1 MQVVSQTPTTTHH
14 NPKSVNASYSRLSEA
29 FRHVTAG
36 PLQCQVFCGGKSCKY
51 ERSDVWSAEQMAIPG
66 LFSHWVTDNILAM
79 ARPNYTEMKKHSM
92 IDSFKKSGITAI
104 INLQETGE
112 HASCGNSLH
121 SSGFSYDPIEFM
133 DNEIYYY
140 NFNIQDYSVPLQRF
154 LLDICKVVTFAQ
166 SEGCVAIHCHAG
178 LGRTGVVIAC
188 FLVYHHKMKPKD
200 AILLVR
206 KNRPRSIQ
214 TRGQLKAVFR
224 FANFLSPLWIQFPSH
239 APLLPSYNLEE
250 IIANQKIVLHGTEGK
265 TLKYTPKVVYMVC
278 CWVMEKVGQPTS
290 VLHKRIRA
298 NNEVSRPVT
307 CPSSYQ
313 QYDLDEDDLD
323 SLNGAE
329 CTEKEVEELERLMS
343 TTGVFRRS
351 RSVENVPDLPSP
363 SHPYDIRINKIS
375 HRLNLSPRSS
385 RTQTHINQ
393 DQANSSDTVVS
404 SDSVEAPENDLLQ
417 EGDSASILDLHNI
430 SEDADTAIKQFLAG
444 VSGKE
449 LQDGEGSGAKY
460 DIDLVI
466 SQINVGVWESTSDL
480 APFQLGSLL
489 KAWFN
494 SLSKPVL
501 SVFEME
507 ALLRKCDIRVR
518 NEGETTPKY
527 LERLANAFDT
537 LSPPLVATVHCLA
550 TAFAVLLY
558 GPFHLKSGEVFS
570 ILQHLLTQKD
580 TKGSQDTVEL
590 KRLSPILTAL
600 LHSKRNEIL
609 RVMKPSK

>member
-14 NPKSVNASYSRLSEA
+14 NPKSVNASYSRISEA

-79 ARPNYTEMKKHSM
+79 ARPNYTEMKKHNM

-239 APLLPSYNLEE
+239 APMFPSYNLEE

-298 NNEVSRPVT
+298 NNEVCRPVT

-313 QYDLDEDDLD
+313 QYDLDEDDLN

-329 CTEKEVEELERLMS
+329 CTEKEVEELEKLMS
-343 TTGVFRRS
+343 NTGVFRRS
-351 RSVENVPDLPSP
+351 RSVENVPNLPSP
-363 SHPYDIRINKIS
+363 THPY
-375 HRLNLSPRSS
+375 
-385 RTQTHINQ
+385 
-393 DQANSSDTVVS
+393 
-404 SDSVEAPENDLLQ
+404 
-417 EGDSASILDLHNI
+417 GDSASILDLHNI
-430 SEDADTAIKQFLAG
+430 SEDADTSIKQFLAG
-444 VSGKE
+444 VSGKDAE
-449 LQDGEGSGAKY
+449 LQDGEGTGEKY
-460 DIDLVI
+460 DIDMVI
-466 SQINVGVWESTSDL
+466 SQINVGIWESTSDL

-507 ALLRKCDIRVR
+507 AMLRKCDIRVR

-550 TAFAVLLY
+550 TAFAVLLF

-580 TKGSQDTVEL
+580 TKGSQDTAEL